1 MWKRQDDLVARPTI
15 RGYLVLLTLAILL
28 PVLIFSAILY
38 FSYYRAE
45 QSRIEAD
52 LEGDARQ
59 LALTVERDLAALQ
72 YTAQTLA
79 TAVRIAD
86 RDYATSAAPVSP
98 APVTAANTSGAPISF
113 QPSSART
120 NESGVTSLGLTSTA
134 APAHSAG
141 VTSMNG
147 PAIGKSW
154 RRSGRTF
161 PA

>member
-1 MWKRQDDLVARPTI
+1 MVSRNGCRKTSRAAWGDSSGKFMWKRQDDLVARPTI

-59 LALTVERDLAALQ
+59 LALTVERDLAGLQ

-86 RDYATSAAPVSP
+86 HEYASFYNQAP
-98 APVTAANTSGAPISF
+98 PVGAI
-113 QPSSART
+113 
-120 NESGVTSLGLTSTA
+120 
-134 APAHSAG
+134 AG
-141 VTSMNG
+141 VNVLVPDLDG
-147 PAIGKSW
+147 QP
-154 RRSGRTF
+154 
-161 PA
+161 